1 MNRRRVL
8 KIGLLNLLLAWLP
21 VTHARFV
28 RYVERDGWILRA
40 EDR

>member
-21 VTHARFV
+21 VTRARLA
-28 RYVERDGWILRA
+28 RYVERDGWILRS